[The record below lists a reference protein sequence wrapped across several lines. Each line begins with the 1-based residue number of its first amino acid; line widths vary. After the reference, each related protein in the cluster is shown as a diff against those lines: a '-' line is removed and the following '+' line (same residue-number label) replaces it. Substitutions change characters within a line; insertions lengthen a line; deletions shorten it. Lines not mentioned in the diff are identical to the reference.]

1 MGKNDNLRCKSPG
14 RTLITGASSGI
25 GEALARHFASRGHE
39 LVLTARRRDRL
50 ETLADE
56 LRARVNV
63 TVIPADLAADQGVDS
78 LITELDRADLA
89 IDILVNNA
97 GVASSETFQAM
108 GEDTVDRLLS
118 VNVLSLT
125 RLTKCILPGMR
136 ARGFG
141 RILNVASVASFQPVP
156 SLGLYAASKAF
167 VLSLTESLAEELRG
181 SGVTVTALC
190 PGLTKTEMVED
201 IHGAL
206 QVPAFMMA
214 SAEAVAREGY
224 AALMSGEVVRVPG
237 LANVAAITWAK
248 FQPRWLV
255 RNLGGLAARLT
266 A

>member
-1 MGKNDNLRCKSPG
+1 
-14 RTLITGASSGI
+14 
-25 GEALARHFASRGHE
+25 
-39 LVLTARRRDRL
+39 
-50 ETLADE
+50 
-56 LRARVNV
+56 
-63 TVIPADLAADQGVDS
+63 
-78 LITELDRADLA
+78 
-89 IDILVNNA
+89 
-97 GVASSETFQAM
+97 
-108 GEDTVDRLLS
+108 
-118 VNVLSLT
+118 
-125 RLTKCILPGMR
+125 
-136 ARGFG
+136 
-141 RILNVASVASFQPVP
+141 VP